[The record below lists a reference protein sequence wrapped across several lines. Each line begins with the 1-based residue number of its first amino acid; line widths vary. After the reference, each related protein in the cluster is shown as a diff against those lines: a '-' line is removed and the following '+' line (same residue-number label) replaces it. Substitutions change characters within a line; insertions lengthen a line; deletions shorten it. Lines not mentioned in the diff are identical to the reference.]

1 MIVGIGNRIK
11 EARLALGLTQDEL
24 AKKIGVTK
32 GAVANYE
39 NNVSHPKE
47 TVIYSLIG
55 ALGVDA
61 NFLFQDCVQT
71 KKAPAI
77 SAEAMKVAKDYDELP
92 YWGQHMV
99 KTLIADVFEGVAA
112 MAEQEPVDYESD
124 GEPAALTRTV
134 PLFRQSMAAG
144 PAEPANEQIQMF
156 DNYEIPID
164 SKADFA
170 IRVNGTSAEPY
181 LHDGQI
187 ALGINRQPGFG
198 EVGAF
203 QLDAEFLIKQV
214 VSDHLGNIYLL
225 SLNRAEEDKD
235 VTIWAGADTRQL
247 TYIGTIILDK
257 KPPLPKI

>member
-1 MIVGIGNRIK
+1 MPTQKPRITFTIDEDK
-11 EARLALGLTQDEL
+11 FEQLEQYRYSKRMKNQTQ
-24 AKKIGVTK
+24 
-32 GAVANYE
+32 AVL
-39 NNVSHPKE
+39 
-47 TVIYSLIG
+47 SLIDKG
-55 ALGVDA
+55 LEAVEPSE
-61 NFLFQDCVQT
+61 T

-77 SAEAMKVAKDYDELP
+77 SAEAMKVAKDYDGLP
-92 YWGQHMV
+92 YWGRNMV
-99 KTLIADVFEGVAA
+99 RSLIRDVAKAAADMNAL
-112 MAEQEPVDYESD
+112 PDYED
-124 GEPAALTRTV
+124 VEPDINPETPVRTV

-164 SKADFA
+164 SQADFA

-187 ALGINRQPGFG
+187 ALGINRQPGYG

-203 QLDAEFLIKQV
+203 QLDAEFLIKQI
-214 VSDHLGNIYLL
+214 VSDHVGNIYLL

-235 VTIWAGADTRQL
+235 VTIWAGTDTRQL
-247 TYIGTIILDK
+247 TYIGTIILDQ